1 MINIVDL
8 DLLRHDAKLDTAI
21 QFPHPVSTNWDN
33 PKAIF
38 LTGASG
44 FLGAY
49 LLFELLQ
56 RSSADIYCLVRAKD
70 NEAGLERLQQKLA
83 FYKLWRSTFRARI
96 IPVVGDLAKPYF
108 SLTDNAFKQLAATI
122 DVIYHNGAQ
131 VNATYSYARLKASN
145 VAGTETILR
154 LAGLKQTKPV
164 HFISSLAVFFI
175 DDNQYKTILEEDIP
189 ALDAS
194 MKGGYKQTKWVAET
208 LMRAA
213 QQRGLPTTI
222 YRPGRIWGDSR
233 HVTMENFSDLLLN
246 LIQGGIHLG
255 AYPKLDNVQVNM
267 APVDYVSQAI
277 VVLSLSN
284 NLSNRPTP
292 RTFHLNNPR
301 SVDWNTLWTWVQS
314 LGYTL
319 HETNFK
325 QWSEQIVQCSKQSE
339 KQTKRL
345 YLVLRHLLRSPIYI
359 FSQKPIFDTQKIEK
373 QLQHSAIHCPI
384 FDKKLLQTYLQA
396 FQQSDYIP
404 MPSNSNK

>member
-1 MINIVDL
+1 MINLADL
-8 DLLRHDAKLDTAI
+8 DILHNDAKLDTTL
-21 QFPHPVSTNWDN
+21 QFPHALATDWEN

-38 LTGASG
+38 LTGATG

-56 RSSADIYCLVRAKD
+56 KTSADIYCLVRAK
-70 NEAGLERLQQKLA
+70 NNAAGLERLQQKLA
-83 FYKLWRSTFRARI
+83 FYKLWKSDFRPRI
-96 IPVVGDLAKPYF
+96 VPVVGDLAKPCF
-108 SLTDNAFKQLAATI
+108 SLKESAFEQLATTI

-131 VNATYSYARLKASN
+131 VNATYAYSRLKASN
-145 VAGTETILR
+145 VEGTETILR

-189 ALDAS
+189 ELDTS

-208 LMRAA
+208 LINVA
-213 QQRGLPTTI
+213 QQRGLPATI
-222 YRPGRIWGDSR
+222 YRPGRIWGDSKQ
-233 HVTMENFSDLLLN
+233 VTMDRFSDLLLN

-255 AYPKLDNVQVNM
+255 AYPKLDNVQVNI

-277 VVLSLSN
+277 VALSLINKPSKHKA
-284 NLSNRPTP
+284 SQA
-292 RTFHLNNPR
+292 FHLNNPC
-301 SVDWNTLWTWVQS
+301 SVDWNTLWAWVQS
-314 LGYTL
+314 LGYPL

-339 KQTKRL
+339 KQKKRL

-359 FSQKPIFDTQKIEK
+359 FSQKPTFNTQQAEK
-373 QLQHSAIHCPI
+373 QLQNSAIYCPV

-404 MPSNSNK
+404 MPT